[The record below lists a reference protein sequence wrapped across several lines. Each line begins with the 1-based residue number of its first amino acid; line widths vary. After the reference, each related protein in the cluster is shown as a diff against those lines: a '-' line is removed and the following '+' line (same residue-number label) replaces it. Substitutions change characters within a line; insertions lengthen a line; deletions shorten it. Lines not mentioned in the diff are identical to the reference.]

1 MTTDTAAPPT
11 EASVITS
18 TADGVGRIE
27 LNKPKLINALGL
39 DMVGAIDD
47 ALSSW
52 REDDSIRAVLVTG
65 RGERGLCAGGDIKA
79 VYNDIVAGTNENAR
93 FWNREY
99 KMNHTISEYPKP
111 YVVIMN
117 GITMGGGVGIS
128 GHGSHRIVTDS
139 TKVGMPETGIG
150 LFPDVG
156 GTYLLANAPGELG
169 THLALTGQPVGPG
182 AALALGLADYY
193 VPDTEVAELIAELSA
208 GGDVETVIDR
218 NAAQAPA
225 NELAEAVAWID
236 ECYRHDSAEDIVA
249 ALAAHESPEAR
260 AAAELI
266 GTKAPTSVKVTLAA
280 IRKAAGMTLAEVLE
294 QDYRVAVALTLRPDL
309 KEGIRAQVIDKDRN
323 PQWTPATLA
332 EVSDE
337 TVQDILTTD
346 REDKVF
352 S

>member
-1 MTTDTAAPPT
+1 MTDASAPPM
-11 EASVITS
+11 EDSVITS
-18 TADGVGRIE
+18 MANGVGRIE
-27 LNKPKLINALGL
+27 LNKPKLINALGQ

-47 ALSSW
+47 ALQQW
-52 REDDSIRAVLVTG
+52 REDDSVKTVLVTG

-79 VYNDIVAGTNENAR
+79 VYNDILAGTDENAK

-99 KMNHTISEYPKP
+99 KMNHAISEFPKP

-156 GTYLLANAPGELG
+156 GTYLLSRAPGELG
-169 THLALTGQPVGPG
+169 THVALTGQPVGPG

-193 VPDTEVAELIAELSA
+193 VPDAQVPDLIEELSA
-208 GGDVETVIDR
+208 GGDVTAVIER
-218 NAAQAPA
+218 FAAEAPA
-225 NELAEAVAWID
+225 DELAESAAWID
-236 ECYRHDSAEDIVA
+236 ECYRGDRVEDIIA
-249 ALAAHESPEAR
+249 ALSAHESQDAR
-260 AAAELI
+260 ATAELI

-280 IRKAAGMTLAEVLE
+280 LRSAASMTLAEVLE
-294 QDYRVAVALTLRPDL
+294 QDYRTAVALTKRPDL
-309 KEGIRAQVIDKDRN
+309 QEGIRAQVIDKDRN
-323 PQWTPATLA
+323 PKWSPASLS
-332 EVSDE
+332 EVSDA
-337 TVQDILTTD
+337 TVTDILTTD
-346 REDKVF
+346 QAEKVF